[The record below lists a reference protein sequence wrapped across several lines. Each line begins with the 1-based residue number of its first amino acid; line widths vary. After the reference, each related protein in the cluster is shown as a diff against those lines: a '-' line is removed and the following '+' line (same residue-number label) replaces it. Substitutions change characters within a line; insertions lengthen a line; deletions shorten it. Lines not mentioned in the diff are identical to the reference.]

1 MKRPQKDTV
10 AIFLKKFSKTSE
22 YKISREE
29 VLSLVEKIAQT
40 HMTKTFAYMTVEDI
54 ASQTRLICMQQLKFY
69 EPEKGAGWDDI
80 NSLERWLNRVVKNR
94 LKNFY
99 RDHCGSLNEQH
110 KKARVSLSAKARNT
124 KEDAI
129 AYEPATG
136 KNETENSVVFAELKD
151 FMESRLSEEGL
162 EIYRACLSEEPVNS
176 YYKNKLR
183 IEISQ
188 IMQEWTHGKAN

>member
-1 MKRPQKDTV
+1 
-10 AIFLKKFSKTSE
+10 
-22 YKISREE
+22 
-29 VLSLVEKIAQT
+29 
-40 HMTKTFAYMTVEDI
+40 MTKTFAYMTVEDI

-124 KEDAI
+124 KEDAV
-129 AYEPATG
+129 AYEPATN

-151 FMESRLSEEGL
+151 FMESRLSKEGR

-188 IMQEWTHGKAN
+188 IMQEWTDGKAN

>member
-1 MKRPQKDTV
+1 VKRPQKDAV
-10 AIFLKKFSKTSE
+10 AIFLKKISKTSGA
-22 YKISREE
+22 KISRDE

-40 HMTKTFAYMTVEDI
+40 HMGKTFAYMTVEDI
-54 ASQTRLICMQQLKFY
+54 ASQARLICMQQLKFY
-69 EPEKGAGWDDI
+69 EPEKGIGWDDI

-110 KKARVSLSAKARNT
+110 KKARVSLSAKARNSKDDT
-124 KEDAI
+124 VL
-129 AYEPATG
+129 YEPATG
-136 KNETENSVVFAELKD
+136 KNETENSVVFGELKD
-151 FMESRLSEEGL
+151 FVEARLSEEGL

-183 IEISQ
+183 LEITQ
-188 IMQEWTHGKAN
+188 IMGEWRDGKTN

>member
-1 MKRPQKDTV
+1 VKRPQKDAV
-10 AIFLKKFSKTSE
+10 AIFLKKISKTSGA
-22 YKISREE
+22 KISRDE

-40 HMTKTFAYMTVEDI
+40 HMGKTFAYMTVEDI
-54 ASQTRLICMQQLKFY
+54 ASQARLICMQQLKFY
-69 EPEKGAGWDDI
+69 EPEKGIGWDDI

-110 KKARVSLSAKARNT
+110 KKARVSLSAKARNS
-124 KEDAI
+124 KDDAVL
-129 AYEPATG
+129 YEPATG
-136 KNETENSVVFAELKD
+136 KNETENSVVFGELKD
-151 FMESRLSEEGL
+151 FVEARLSEEGL

-183 IEISQ
+183 LEITQ
-188 IMQEWTHGKAN
+188 IMGEWRDGKTN

>member
-1 MKRPQKDTV
+1 MKRPQKDAV
-10 AIFLKKFSKTSE
+10 AIFLKKISKTSGA
-22 YKISREE
+22 KISRDE

-40 HMTKTFAYMTVEDI
+40 HMGKTFAYMTVEDI
-54 ASQTRLICMQQLKFY
+54 ASQARLICMQQLKFY
-69 EPEKGAGWDDI
+69 EPEKGIGWDDI

-110 KKARVSLSAKARNT
+110 KKARVSLSAKARNS
-124 KEDAI
+124 KDDSV
-129 AYEPATG
+129 AYEPATC
-136 KNETENSVVFAELKD
+136 KNETENSVVFEELKD
-151 FMESRLSEEGL
+151 FVEARLSEEGL

-183 IEISQ
+183 LEITQ
-188 IMQEWTHGKAN
+188 IMGEWRDGKTN

>member
-1 MKRPQKDTV
+1 MKRPQKDAV
-10 AIFLKKFSKTSE
+10 AIFLKKIAKTSGA
-22 YKISREE
+22 KISRDE

-40 HMTKTFAYMTVEDI
+40 HMGKTFAYMTVEDI
-54 ASQTRLICMQQLKFY
+54 ASQARLICMQQLKFY
-69 EPEKGAGWDDI
+69 EPEKGIGWDDI

-110 KKARVSLSAKARNT
+110 KKARVSLSAKARNS
-124 KEDAI
+124 KDDAVL
-129 AYEPATG
+129 YEPATG
-136 KNETENSVVFAELKD
+136 KNETENSVVFGELKD
-151 FMESRLSEEGL
+151 FVEARLSEEGL

-183 IEISQ
+183 LEITQ
-188 IMQEWTHGKAN
+188 IMGEWRDGKTN

>member
-1 MKRPQKDTV
+1 MKRPQKDAV
-10 AIFLKKFSKTSE
+10 AIFLKKISKTSGA
-22 YKISREE
+22 KISRDE

-40 HMTKTFAYMTVEDI
+40 HMGKTFAYMTVEDI
-54 ASQTRLICMQQLKFY
+54 ASQARLICMQQLKFY
-69 EPEKGAGWDDI
+69 EPEKGIGWDDI

-110 KKARVSLSAKARNT
+110 KKARVSLSAKARNS
-124 KEDAI
+124 KDDAVL
-129 AYEPATG
+129 YEPATG
-136 KNETENSVVFAELKD
+136 KNETENSVVFGELKD
-151 FMESRLSEEGL
+151 FVEARLSEEGL

-183 IEISQ
+183 LEITQ
-188 IMQEWTHGKAN
+188 IMGEWRDGKTN

>member
-1 MKRPQKDTV
+1 VKRPQKDAV
-10 AIFLKKFSKTSE
+10 AIFLKKISKTSGA
-22 YKISREE
+22 KISRDE

-40 HMTKTFAYMTVEDI
+40 HMGKTFAYMTVEDI
-54 ASQTRLICMQQLKFY
+54 ASQARLICMQQLKFY
-69 EPEKGAGWDDI
+69 EPEKGIGWDDI

-110 KKARVSLSAKARNT
+110 KKARVSLSAKARNS
-124 KEDAI
+124 KDDSVP
-129 AYEPATG
+129 YEPATC
-136 KNETENSVVFAELKD
+136 KNETENSVVFGELKD
-151 FMESRLSEEGL
+151 FVEARLSEEGL

-183 IEISQ
+183 LEITQ
-188 IMQEWTHGKAN
+188 IMGEWRDGKTN

>member
-1 MKRPQKDTV
+1 MKRPQKDAV
-10 AIFLKKFSKTSE
+10 AIFLKKISKTSGA
-22 YKISREE
+22 KISRDE

-40 HMTKTFAYMTVEDI
+40 HMGKTFAYMTVEDI
-54 ASQTRLICMQQLKFY
+54 ASQARLICMQQLKFY
-69 EPEKGAGWDDI
+69 EPEKGIGWDDI

-110 KKARVSLSAKARNT
+110 KKARVSLSAKARNSKDDT
-124 KEDAI
+124 VL
-129 AYEPATG
+129 YEPATG
-136 KNETENSVVFAELKD
+136 KNETENSVVFGELKD
-151 FMESRLSEEGL
+151 FVEARLSEEGL

-183 IEISQ
+183 LEITQ
-188 IMQEWTHGKAN
+188 IMGEWRDGKTN